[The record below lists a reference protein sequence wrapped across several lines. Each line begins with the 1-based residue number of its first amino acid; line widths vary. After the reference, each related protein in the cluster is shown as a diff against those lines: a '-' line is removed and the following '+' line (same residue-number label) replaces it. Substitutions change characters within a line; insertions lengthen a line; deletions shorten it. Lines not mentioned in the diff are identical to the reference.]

1 MASSSSDSI
10 DEVRTLYQRLLD
22 AWNVQ
27 DASSYGELFARTGS
41 IVGFDGSPVDGR
53 AAIEAHLRGIFAHHR
68 TASYV
73 GIVREVR
80 SLGAGAA
87 LLRAVA
93 GMIPPGKSDINPAT
107 NAVQSLVAVRD
118 DARWSVALFHNT
130 PAAFHGRPE
139 AVEALTAELRG
150 AMRATKP

>member
-1 MASSSSDSI
+1 MTPPGPTPS

-22 AWNVQ
+22 AWNAQ
-27 DASSYGELFARTGS
+27 DASAYAGLFAPTGS

-53 AAIEAHLRGIFAHHR
+53 AAIEEHLRGIFGHHR

-80 SLGAGAA
+80 PLGDGAM

-93 GMIPPGKSDINPAT
+93 GMIPPGKNDINPAT
-107 NAVQSLVAVRD
+107 NAVQSLVVVRD
-118 DARWSVALFHNT
+118 GGRWSVALFHNT

-139 AVEALTAELRG
+139 AVEALTQELR
-150 AMRATKP
+150 REVRL

>member
-22 AWNVQ
+22 AWNAQ
-27 DASSYGELFARTGS
+27 DASTYAELFAPAGS

-53 AAIEAHLRGIFAHHR
+53 AAIEAHLRGIFGHHR

-80 SLGAGAA
+80 PLGDGAV

-93 GMIPPGKSDINPAT
+93 GMIPPGKTDINPAT

-118 DARWSVALFHNT
+118 GGRWSVALFHNT

-139 AVEALTAELRG
+139 AAEALTAELRAELG
-150 AMRATKP
+150 AAKR

>member
-1 MASSSSDSI
+1 MPPATPDPTAEI
-10 DEVRTLYQRLLD
+10 RALYQRLLD
-22 AWNVQ
+22 AWNAQ
-27 DASSYGELFARTGS
+27 DASAYAGLFAPTGS

-53 AAIEAHLRGIFAHHR
+53 AAIEEHLRGIFGHHR

-80 SLGAGAA
+80 TLGDGAA

-93 GMIPPGKSDINPAT
+93 GMIPPGKNDINPAT
-107 NAVQSLVAVRD
+107 NAVQSLVAVRAG
-118 DARWSVALFHNT
+118 ARWSVALFHNT

-139 AVEALTAELRG
+139 AAERLTVELRG
-150 AMRATKP
+150 AIPRRGV